1 MSPDIADKRRAF
13 AALHQSGCFVI
24 PNPWD
29 AGSARYLQSLG
40 FQALATTS
48 AGFAWSHARADNGI
62 TRDMALAHLHEMV
75 AAVDLPINADFENGF
90 APDAAGVAENVR
102 LAVATG
108 VAGLSIEDS
117 TGDAA
122 RPLFTL
128 DEAVERLRAARG
140 AIDRAGGGVMLV
152 GRAECFLVGRPD
164 LAETIARLQAYANAG
179 ADCLYAPGV
188 TTREQIVA
196 LVEAVAPK
204 PLNLLVGSASE
215 LTVADIAA
223 LGVRRISVGGALARS
238 AWGGFMRSARM
249 LAQQGRF
256 DGFADAASGKD
267 LNALFSEPGAGASWR
282 NDRRR
287 PPCPCRARHCWTCP
301 PRSAQALA
309 AGRAVVALESTIISH
324 GMPYPQNVATAL
336 QVEGEVRAH
345 GAVPATM
352 AVVDGRLKAGLS
364 RAEIEGLGRAGP
376 QRAQAQPARPAAGR
390 GGGPDRRHHR
400 GGDDDH
406 RGAGGHPGV
415 CHRRHRRGAPGRGR
429 ELRHL
434 GRSAGA
440 GAHAGGGGLRG
451 REVDPGH
458 SPHAGGAGDPR
469 RAGGGLWHRPA
480 AGLLRARQRLWRRRA
495 AGHAGADRPRA
506 AGPVGDGPARRH
518 GDRQPGARGACAAA
532 RDDRCGH
539 RERRWRM
546 RRCRA
551 SPARPSRPSCWRG

>member
-1 MSPDIADKRRAF
+1 MSPDIANKRRAF

-40 FQALATTS
+40 FKALATTS

-75 AAVDLPINADFENGF
+75 AAVDVPINADFENGF

-117 TGDAA
+117 TGDAG

-128 DEAVERLRAARG
+128 DEAVERIRAARG
-140 AIDRAGGGVMLV
+140 AIDRAGGGAMLV

-238 AWGGFMRSARM
+238 AWGGFMRSAQL

-267 LNALFSEPGAGASWR
+267 LNALFSA
-282 NDRRR
+282 
-287 PPCPCRARHCWTCP
+287 
-301 PRSAQALA
+301 
-309 AGRAVVALESTIISH
+309 
-324 GMPYPQNVATAL
+324 
-336 QVEGEVRAH
+336 
-345 GAVPATM
+345 
-352 AVVDGRLKAGLS
+352 
-364 RAEIEGLGRAGP
+364 
-376 QRAQAQPARPAAGR
+376 
-390 GGGPDRRHHR
+390 
-400 GGDDDH
+400 
-406 RGAGGHPGV
+406 PGV
-415 CHRRHRRGAPGRGR
+415 G
-429 ELRHL
+429 
-434 GRSAGA
+434 S
-440 GAHAGGGGLRG
+440 
-451 REVDPGH
+451 
-458 SPHAGGAGDPR
+458 S
-469 RAGGGLWHRPA
+469 
-480 AGLLRARQRLWRRRA
+480 
-495 AGHAGADRPRA
+495 
-506 AGPVGDGPARRH
+506 
-518 GDRQPGARGACAAA
+518 
-532 RDDRCGH
+532 
-539 RERRWRM
+539 
-546 RRCRA
+546 
-551 SPARPSRPSCWRG
+551 